1 MGTTRSTSYARPR
14 RKGSA
19 GKNTQMEGSIVKTR
33 ELEGHIRKLATLDE
47 RKAPM
52 VSCYLEIGNGAPGF
66 QKVLGE
72 RAQTLKQSLNMNA
85 LRPFEEAL
93 SRIETFLQTEIA
105 PWCRG
110 VALFARAGDQPF
122 FLPLQ
127 FRVPLPNWIAVGS
140 TPNLYHLVALKDN
153 YDRYVILLGT
163 EAWARIIG
171 VNLGSVTE
179 QIWKMRPALR
189 NRVGHEWP
197 KDQFQDHRRERAN
210 QFVNDLI
217 RNLERVMS
225 DGGYVHLIL
234 AGSPRVISAMK
245 KALSKS
251 LAAKLVDTVPAAA
264 SAQISDVVAS
274 TLQSFLE
281 HEELDSQAIAD
292 RLVSQIHTHGLA
304 VAGTHGTLQALRSG
318 QADFLVIAKSYDP
331 GTGWECR
338 RCGKVELSL
347 PRPNLCPSC
356 HGLLREFDIREEMV
370 RLAGRLECGVEVV
383 EHSDVLMNL
392 GGVGCLLRFLAP
404 AGYIHAAA

>member
-1 MGTTRSTSYARPR
+1 M
-14 RKGSA
+14 
-19 GKNTQMEGSIVKTR
+19 I
-33 ELEGHIRKLATLDE
+33 
-47 RKAPM
+47 
-52 VSCYLEIGNGAPGF
+52 SCYLEIGNGAPGF

-85 LRPFEEAL
+85 LRQFEEAL
-93 SRIETFLQTEIA
+93 SRIETFLQTGLA

-110 VALFARAGDQPF
+110 AALFARAGEQPF

-127 FRVPLPNWIAVGS
+127 FRVPLANWIAVGS
-140 TPNLYHLVALKDN
+140 TPNLYHLVELKDN

-163 EAWARIIG
+163 EACARIIG

-179 QIWKMRPALR
+179 QIWKTRPELR
-189 NRVGHEWP
+189 SRVGHEWT
-197 KDQFQDHRRERAN
+197 KDHFQDHRRERTN
-210 QFVNDLI
+210 QFVNDVI
-217 RNLERVMS
+217 RSLDRVMS
-225 DGGYVHLIL
+225 DGGYGHLIL
-234 AGSPRVISAMK
+234 AGSARVISAVK
-245 KALSKS
+245 KALPKS

-264 SAQISDVVAS
+264 SDQISDVVTS

-281 HEELDSQAIAD
+281 HEELESQAIAE

-331 GTGWECR
+331 GIGWECR

-356 HGLLREFDIREEMV
+356 HGLLREFDVREEMV